1 MYLNDDELFVETFSR
16 FPAFVT
22 GDLSLSNCHQL
33 PDISEQLSLY
43 QIKMYIDTVI
53 SGLSAV
59 SICSSYWVTHLV
71 NGTQF
76 VNATLAFVLPPV
88 AVISDVARIY
98 VPE

>member
-33 PDISEQLSLY
+33 PDISEKLSLY
-43 QIKMYIDTVI
+43 QIKM
-53 SGLSAV
+53 SKSKSKLSAV

-88 AVISDVARIY
+88 AVKSDAARIY
-98 VPE
+98 VSE